1 MRRVPPAMLVL
12 AAACT
17 SPDDAVSHAVGD
29 PVQPPRQVELPT
41 RDCPILSSAD
51 WAAWVNAMPGPDA
64 RPKLIVTG
72 RVTVPTGGYRVT
84 LEQGPLQEIHPPV
97 QQMILRARPPSGG
110 ATQALVT
117 HEVRA
122 ELPALDRYGSV
133 TIRCGS
139 ATLAGITDVQRA
151 Y

>member
-1 MRRVPPAMLVL
+1 MRRWAAGLLAL

-17 SPDDAVSHAVGD
+17 GPDDPVSHAPGD
-29 PVQPPRQVELPT
+29 PVPLPRQVRLPAP
-41 RDCPILSSAD
+41 DCPILSSAD

-64 RPKLIVTG
+64 RPKLIVIG
-72 RVTVPTGGYRVT
+72 RATVPTGGYRVT

-97 QQMILRARPPSGG
+97 QQMILRAQPPSAG
-110 ATQALVT
+110 ATQAVVT

-139 ATLAGITDVQRA
+139 STLASITDVERA

>member
-1 MRRVPPAMLVL
+1 MMVL
-12 AAACT
+12 AAGCSA
-17 SPDDAVSHAVGD
+17 PDDAVSHGPGD
-29 PVQPPRQVELPT
+29 PMPPPRQVRLPT
-41 RDCPILSSAD
+41 PDCRILSSTD
-51 WAAWVNAMPGPDA
+51 WVAWVNAMPGPDA

-97 QQMILRARPPSGG
+97 QQMMLRVQPPSGG
-110 ATQALVT
+110 ATQAVVT

-122 ELPALDRYGSV
+122 ELPALDSYGSV

-139 ATLAGITDVQRA
+139 STLATITDVERA

>member
-1 MRRVPPAMLVL
+1 MILL
-12 AAACT
+12 AAGCS
-17 SPDDAVSHAVGD
+17 SPDDAVSYAVGD
-29 PVQPPRQVELPT
+29 PVLPPRQVRLPT
-41 RDCPILSSAD
+41 PDCPILSSTD
-51 WAAWVNAMPGPDA
+51 WAAWVNAMPGPVA

-84 LEQGPLQEIHPPV
+84 LQQGPLQEIHPPI
-97 QQMILRARPPSGG
+97 QQMILRAQPPSGG
-110 ATQALVT
+110 ATQAVVT

-122 ELPALDRYGSV
+122 ELPALESYGSV

-139 ATLAGITDVQRA
+139 STLASITDVERA